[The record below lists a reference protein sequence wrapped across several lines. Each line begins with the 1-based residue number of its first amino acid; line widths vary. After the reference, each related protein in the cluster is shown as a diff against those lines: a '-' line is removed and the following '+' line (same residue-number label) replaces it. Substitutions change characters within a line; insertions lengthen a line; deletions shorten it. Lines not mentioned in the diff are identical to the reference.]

1 MHSSLGAGFRAFDVC
16 VSASC
21 GAGRFLCI
29 EEEKVAEEVTEAE
42 EVKVE
47 EVEEA
52 EATKE
57 EAETTSEEWKDEVC
71 VVVVAEVTFLDTI
84 EAAFRAAFWSS
95 AL

>member
-16 VSASC
+16 VSAPC

-47 EVEEA
+47 EAEEA

-57 EAETTSEEWKDEVC
+57 EEEMTSEEWKDEVC